1 MISAYTAILAA
12 FLTVEKVVYPIN
24 SAEDLSMQS
33 RIEYGCLGSGS
44 TRAFFKDS
52 NITIFKRMWQFMQ
65 SRPHVFMS
73 SNKDGRNRV
82 EKGSYAYLM
91 ESASI
96 EYIIERNCNLT
107 QIGGLLDTKGYGIAT
122 RKSTFLIQQYLPFCF
137 DLLFSTSVKQI
148 LHTDIYFHK
157 RFSFFKNP
165 ADYICSKINGG
176 NRKKAA
182 APVWRTVKR
191 ASQDR

>member
-1 MISAYTAILAA
+1 
-12 FLTVEKVVYPIN
+12 
-24 SAEDLSMQS
+24 MQN

-44 TRAFFKDS
+44 TRAFFMDS
-52 NITIFKRMWQFMQ
+52 KITIFKRMWQFMQ

-73 SNKDGRNRV
+73 TNKDGRNRV

-122 RKSTFLIQQYLPFCF
+122 RKSEYSFVY
-137 DLLFSTSVKQI
+137 I
-148 LHTDIYFHK
+148 LSI
-157 RFSFFKNP
+157 
-165 ADYICSKINGG
+165 IIL
-176 NRKKAA
+176 
-182 APVWRTVKR
+182 
-191 ASQDR
+191 